1 VKIEA
6 EAEVSFARHV
16 HLDLCLT
23 YQNEM
28 SGSQQSTVDSAMYT
42 CTPYTYGMQTTDY
55 GLQNSEI

>member
-6 EAEVSFARHV
+6 EAQVSFARHV

-42 CTPYTYGMQTTDY
+42 VYIRYADY
-55 GLQNSEI
+55 GLRTTAQ